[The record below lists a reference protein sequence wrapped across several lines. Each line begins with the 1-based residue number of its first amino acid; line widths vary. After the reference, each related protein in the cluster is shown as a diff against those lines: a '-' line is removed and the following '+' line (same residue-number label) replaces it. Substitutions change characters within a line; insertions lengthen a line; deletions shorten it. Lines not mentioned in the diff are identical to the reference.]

1 MKIYKNITIQR
12 KDNLQTE
19 KSWKEQFM
27 DTLFHRYKTLQTQKI
42 IDKTI
47 HTHENLQIQ

>member
-27 DTLFHRYKTLQTQKI
+27 DTLFHRYKTLQTNNF
-42 IDKTI
+42 IDTKN
-47 HTHENLQIQ
+47 H